1 MAEKFHTQL
10 DELKT
15 DILAMADLAREMLNG
30 SVEAMISQDTQAAEE
45 IVARKGEIREMNDRL
60 EERCYQMIALYQPM
74 ATDMRKIACGLKVI
88 ASSDRI
94 GRYGKDIAKMVEDIS
109 DKPHLAHM
117 LSIPHMA
124 GLVLEM
130 VDDATNA
137 YETGD
142 LSLIGDFSNR
152 DDAVDALRYSIFREA
167 ITYMME
173 DPKNISRC
181 TDYIMMSRYLERCA
195 DHACKVAENVH
206 YMVTG
211 EHIEIQ

>member
-15 DILAMADLAREMLNG
+15 EILAMADLAREMLNG
-30 SVEAMISQDTQAAEE
+30 AVEAMISQDTQAAEE
-45 IVARKGEIREMNDRL
+45 IVARKAEIREMNDRL

-130 VDDATNA
+130 VDDAMKA

-142 LSLIGDFSNR
+142 LSLIADLSNR
-152 DDAVDALRYSIFREA
+152 DDAVEALRYSIFREA

-206 YMVTG
+206 YM
-211 EHIEIQ
+211 

>member
-1 MAEKFHTQL
+1 MAEKLHIQL

-15 DILAMADLAREMLNG
+15 EILAMSVLAQGMLNG
-30 SVEAMISQDTQAAEE
+30 AIESAVSQDPAEAE
-45 IVARKGEIREMNDRL
+45 KIIFKKAEIREMNDRL

-88 ASSDRI
+88 AGCDRI
-94 GRYGKDIAKMVEDIS
+94 GRYGKDIAKMVDDIS

-124 GLVLEM
+124 NLVLLM
-130 VDDATNA
+130 VQDSLKA

-142 LSLIGDFSNR
+142 LSLIADFSKR

-181 TDYIMMSRYLERCA
+181 ADYIMMSRYLERCA
-195 DHACKVAENVH
+195 DHAAKIAENVH

-211 EHIEIQ
+211 ERIEIE

>member
-1 MAEKFHTQL
+1 MAEKLHVQL
-10 DELKT
+10 EELQEE
-15 DILAMADLAREMLNG
+15 ILSMADLAREMLSG
-30 SVEAMISQDTQAAEE
+30 SVEAMIAQDAEAAEE
-45 IVARKGEIREMNDRL
+45 IIVRLGEIREMNDRL

-130 VDDATNA
+130 VDDAVNA
-137 YETGD
+137 YRTGD
-142 LSLIGDFSNR
+142 LSYIEDFSRR

-181 TDYIMMSRYLERCA
+181 TDYIMMSRYLERCG
-195 DHACKVAENVH
+195 DHAGKIAENVH